1 MDHRSPVIILYGSY
15 GYTGRLIAE
24 KCRAKNL
31 KVILSGRDRHALEIQ
46 SRETGYPFEV
56 VNLDDSKALLR
67 LLLNGRLVIHCAGPF
82 QHTAI
87 PMAKMCIQ
95 TRTHYTDITGEHQV
109 FEALTAYDVEAKNA
123 GVMILPGT
131 GFDVVPSDCLALYL
145 KNKLPS
151 ASHLVL
157 AFKNSQ
163 GGMSRG
169 TTRTM
174 IEGLGQGSVVR
185 KNGVLVRTPL
195 GKEVREID
203 FGPVRARCLNIP
215 WGDISTAW
223 HSTGIPNIEVYMAA
237 SDRTISS
244 ARMSRYLNWLLRREW
259 VKTFL
264 KKKADQRGA
273 GPSSDKRQSSKSI
286 LWGSVSD
293 DAGNSATAT
302 VETMNGYTLTAN
314 ASVLIA
320 EKILNNNFTK
330 GYQTPATAY
339 GPDLILEL
347 EDTVRMG

>member
-15 GYTGRLIAE
+15 GYTGRLIAQV
-24 KCRAKNL
+24 CRSKNL
-31 KVILSGRDRHALEIQ
+31 QIILSGRDRHALETQ
-46 SRETGYPFEV
+46 SRETGYPFETV
-56 VNLDDSKALLR
+56 SLDDGEALMR

-82 QHTAI
+82 QYTAI
-87 PMAKMCIQ
+87 TMAKMCIQ

-109 FEALTAYDVEAKNA
+109 FEALAACDVQAKNA

-131 GFDVVPSDCLALYL
+131 GFDVVPSDCLALHL

-174 IEGLGQGSVVR
+174 IEGLGLGSTVR
-185 KNGVLVRTPL
+185 QNGELIRIPL
-195 GKEVREID
+195 GKKVREVD
-203 FGPVRARCLNIP
+203 FGSVRARCLNIP

-223 HSTGIPNIEVYMAA
+223 RSTGIPNIEVYMAA

-244 ARMSRYLNWLLRREW
+244 ARMSSYFNWLFRMDW
-259 VKTFL
+259 VKRFL
-264 KKKADQRGA
+264 RKKADQRGP
-273 GPSSDKRQSSKSI
+273 GPSQDKRQSSKSI

-293 DAGNSATAT
+293 DAGNSATAI
-302 VETMNGYTLTAN
+302 VETMNGYTLTAK

-320 EKILNNNFTK
+320 EKILNNNFRE

-347 EDTVRMG
+347 EDTIRKG